1 MAKLDGGK
9 KQPLNK
15 KKAIRNM
22 RTTSSGDKMYMVEPD
37 GSRAS
42 HKMGYDK
49 VPDKKGKK
57 YAVFPSIS
65 PKPGKEK
72 SRKPED
78 WTNQSGAEAEKKGEA
93 IFVRTEKKA
102 QKLSAGSW
110 KKGQDRKNAMKA
122 YREDKRKTRST
133 RK

>member
-1 MAKLDGGK
+1 MPNEK

-22 RTTSSGDKMYMVEPD
+22 RTTSSGEQMYMVEPD

-49 VPDKKGKK
+49 VPNKKGKK

-93 IFVRTEKKA
+93 IFVRREKKA

-110 KKGQDRKNAMKA
+110 KKGQDRKEAMQNYRADRKA
-122 YREDKRKTRST
+122 NRNK
-133 RK
+133 